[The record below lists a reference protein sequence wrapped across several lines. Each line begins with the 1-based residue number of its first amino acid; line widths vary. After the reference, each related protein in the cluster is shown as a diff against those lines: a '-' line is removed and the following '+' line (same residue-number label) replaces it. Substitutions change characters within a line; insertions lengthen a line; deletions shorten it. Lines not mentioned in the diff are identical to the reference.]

1 MKISIE
7 VVAVNN
13 LSYSR
18 IGGKPF
24 MGAQYVCVDGR
35 DSPIWIPAEKPP
47 LVVAM
52 FVDLTCT
59 DRAFRDGDGL
69 KSGESDLLRRGII
82 PFPVRVGP
90 ICPQSRGVDGV
101 RSHLILCHSV
111 QDSLVPRCKTKT

>member
-1 MKISIE
+1 MQALCLEVGRAFVRKMKISIE

-13 LSYSR
+13 LAYSR

-35 DSPIWIPAEKPP
+35 DSPIWILAEKPP
-47 LVVAM
+47 LVEAM

-69 KSGESDLLRRGII
+69 KSGESDLLRRGDNPFSCSGRTDLSPI
-82 PFPVRVGP
+82 PW
-90 ICPQSRGVDGV
+90 C
-101 RSHLILCHSV
+101 
-111 QDSLVPRCKTKT
+111 